1 MDYYER
7 EYARNIKVMRR
18 IRRRKILIQKII
30 GVVLLLLLIPV
41 ALYIQGE
48 DYGAI
53 IIMAFIACA
62 LMLLDKPLE
71 EYGGHSR
78 EVEY

>member
-1 MDYYER
+1 MDHYER

-18 IRRRKILIQKII
+18 IRRRKILSQKII
-30 GVVLLLLLIPV
+30 GVVILLLLIPV

-53 IIMAFIACA
+53 IIMAFFSLA